1 MVGKGVTMVYV
12 LGSGSLHYNE
22 ELRFSLRTVQ
32 KYCPE
37 VTRLIVAGEQAL
49 FLSDKVEYLPIKEA
63 QGNKEYRIA
72 MKVFEVCN
80 YIKGDFLF
88 MNDDFFFLRPT
99 NLENYP
105 NYSKGDLKATQQAQH
120 YQKAIQDTQHY
131 LKELG
136 HTTHHFDVH
145 TPIIYNAKKF
155 QALLPHFEKSRL
167 STNGFVVKS
176 LYGNIYN
183 LEPTQIVDCKLT
195 TLQTQSDYRKL
206 ESAVVMSCSDGS
218 WMNGVRNYLK
228 NSFQN
233 KSKYEN

>member
-1 MVGKGVTMVYV
+1 MVVAYI
-12 LGSGSLHYNE
+12 LGNGSLYYND
-22 ELRFSLRTVQ
+22 ELRFSLRSLEKHCKDFTKV
-32 KYCPE
+32 
-37 VTRLIVAGEQAL
+37 IIGGEKPN
-49 FLSDKVEYLPIKEA
+49 FINNKIDYIPIKEA

-72 MKVFEVCN
+72 MKIYELCN
-80 YIKGDFLF
+80 HINGDFLF

-99 NLENYP
+99 KLENYP

-120 YQKAIQDTQHY
+120 YQKAIQDTQDY

>member
-1 MVGKGVTMVYV
+1 MVVVYI
-12 LGSGSLHYNE
+12 LGNGSLYYNE
-22 ELRFSLRTVQ
+22 ELRFSLRSLE
-32 KYCPE
+32 KHCKD
-37 VTRLIVAGEQAL
+37 VTKVIIGGEKPH
-49 FLSDKVEYLPIKEA
+49 FINNKIDYIPIKEA

-72 MKVFEVCN
+72 MKIYEICN
-80 YIKGDFLF
+80 HINGDFLF
-88 MNDDFFFLRPT
+88 MNDDFFFLSST
-99 NLENYP
+99 KLENYP